1 MRGSTSC
8 TRIFVGSS
16 SAHLVESA
24 TSAREL
30 VAGYSSASMCA
41 RSRTN
46 KARASGFVRMSA
58 ISSADDTWDG
68 AKNWR
73 ATRSRG
79 EVEHLDLRD
88 SARLAPLRHV
98 VVSLRRQ

>member
-16 SAHLVESA
+16 SAYLVGSA

-30 VAGYSSASMCA
+30 VAGYRSASMCA

-46 KARASGFVRMSA
+46 KARASGFVTRKKRRALVKMAEGSGEPCA
-58 ISSADDTWDG
+58 AAVCAPG
-68 AKNWR
+68 ALHRHLRSLLTR
-73 ATRSRG
+73 A
-79 EVEHLDLRD
+79 
-88 SARLAPLRHV
+88 
-98 VVSLRRQ
+98 